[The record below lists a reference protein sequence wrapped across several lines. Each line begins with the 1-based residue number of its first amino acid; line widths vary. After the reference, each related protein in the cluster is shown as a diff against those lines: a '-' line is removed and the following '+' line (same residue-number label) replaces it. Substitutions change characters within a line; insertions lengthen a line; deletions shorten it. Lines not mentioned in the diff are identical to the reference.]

1 MENTSKTNV
10 GVGAMLGALSLFLV
24 SQAAMLVNP
33 ALSSLAEKFPDV
45 PFTSIQLASTL
56 CSLMYVP
63 TNIISGMISGKK
75 VKYKTMALISLI
87 VTTIGG
93 VLPFFVGSSWNI
105 ILVCRAL
112 LGIGAGLGFPLGNA
126 YIMQHFD
133 SKRSASLQGLG
144 SLTQN
149 LAGFAFATIAG
160 WVCMVNV
167 DYVWLAHLILI
178 IPIILVAAFIK
189 EEDSSVPEGPA
200 SGNESAT
207 SAKLPG
213 LAILYSVLFGL
224 MFAVFYPLN
233 LNVSAIMTAEGFGS
247 AAAAGTALSMY
258 TVGGILAGLV
268 FGPMFKALKK
278 WTFAACFVSWVIA
291 LFIGYSATNTAMF
304 GLAIG
309 LGGLA
314 IFCVW
319 PATFMSFAEFVPAD
333 KSALAAGI
341 FSALLNVGAFL
352 ATPFTSVV
360 YTVTGNQ
367 NPRTPILVGAIVTI
381 VLAVVW
387 VAAEFR
393 RQANANK

>member
-1 MENTSKTNV
+1 MEKKNANL
-10 GVGAMLGALSLFLV
+10 GAGAMLGALSLFLV

-33 ALSSLAEKFPDV
+33 ALSSLAAKYPDV

-75 VKYKTMALISLI
+75 VKYRTMALISLI
-87 VTTIGG
+87 ITTIGG
-93 VLPFFVGSSWNI
+93 VLPFFIGSNWNTV
-105 ILVCRAL
+105 LVCRAL

-126 YIMQHFD
+126 YIMQRFD
-133 SKRSASLQGLG
+133 PQKAASLQGLG

-149 LAGFAFATIAG
+149 IAGFAFATIAG

-178 IPIILVAAFIK
+178 IPILLVAFFIK
-189 EEDSSVPEGPA
+189 EDDMQAGEEAAQTAGTASS
-200 SGNESAT
+200 
-207 SAKLPG
+207 KLPG
-213 LAILYSVLFGL
+213 LVILYSVLYGL

-258 TVGGILAGLV
+258 TVGGIVAGLI
-268 FGPMFKALKK
+268 FGPMYKALKK
-278 WTFAACFVSWVIA
+278 WTFVVCFVAWTVA
-291 LFIGYSATNTAMF
+291 LFIGYIATNTMMF

-314 IFCVW
+314 IFCIW

-333 KSALAAGI
+333 KSALSAGI
-341 FSALLNVGAFL
+341 FSACLNCGAFL

-360 YTVTGNQ
+360 YSVTGST
-367 NPRTPILVGAIVTI
+367 NPRMPIIAGVLATI
-381 VLAVVW
+381 VLAVIW
-387 VAAEFR
+387 VITEFA
-393 RQANANK
+393 RQKKANA